1 MNTLYPL
8 AREKYLTGVLD
19 WSSDDIK
26 VALLDNTYT
35 YSGTDEF
42 LDDLTGIVATSGNLT
57 GKTTTGGVA
66 DANDVTFPAVA
77 LGDTIVSVVIYRDT
91 GTAATSDLIA
101 FMGTSASGV
110 AISRITDGNDIVL
123 RWSNAATRIF
133 RL

>member
-1 MNTLYPL
+1 MNTIYPL
-8 AREKYLTGVLD
+8 AREKFLTGALD

-26 VALLDNTYT
+26 VVLLDNTYT
-35 YSGTDEF
+35 YSAAHEF
-42 LDDLTGIVATSGNLT
+42 LTDLTGVVATSGNLT

-66 DANDVTFPAVA
+66 DADDLTFPALVA
-77 LGDTIVSVVIYRDT
+77 GDTIVSVVIYRDT
-91 GTAATSDLIA
+91 GLAATSDLII

-110 AISRITDGNDIVL
+110 AISRITDGNDVVL

>member
-1 MNTLYPL
+1 MNTIYPL
-8 AREKYLTGVLD
+8 AREKFLTGAFD

-26 VALLDNTYT
+26 VVLLDNTYT
-35 YSGTDEF
+35 YSAAHEF
-42 LDDLTGIVATSGNLT
+42 LTDLTGVVATSGNLT

-66 DANDVTFPAVA
+66 DADDLTFPALVA
-77 LGDTIVSVVIYRDT
+77 GDTIVSVVIYRDT
-91 GTAATSDLIA
+91 GLAATSDLIT

-110 AISRITDGNDIVL
+110 AISRITDGNDVVL